1 MTSRIVTLPELG
13 IIAGTRVA
21 MGVGIGLLLAD
32 HFLPTRKRTIA
43 WTLITVGVLT
53 TIPLAAAVLLSH
65 DPRDPHCGCEDD
77 ASSYEHEMASS
88 RQ

>member
-1 MTSRIVTLPELG
+1 
-13 IIAGTRVA
+13 

-65 DPRDPHCGCEDD
+65 DPSDPHCGCEDEPSD
-77 ASSYEHEMASS
+77 EHEMASS
-88 RQ
+88 RR

>member
-65 DPRDPHCGCEDD
+65 DPSDPHCGCEDEPSD
-77 ASSYEHEMASS
+77 EHEMASS
-88 RQ
+88 HR

>member
-65 DPRDPHCGCEDD
+65 DPSDPHCGCEDEPSD
-77 ASSYEHEMASS
+77 EHEMASS
-88 RQ
+88 RR